1 VSVLLSIGAEPELL
15 LLRTQILENA
25 GYSVVTLSNTEYAIA
40 VFNSADFEGVIFCH
54 AIKAGVRKSIVREMM
69 QHHRVPVFVFEKP
82 IAPGADILLTS
93 VGPKTVGT
101 DSLCHRLL
109 QIFRLSTRSRRHS
122 LQSWKEVAAYVG
134 RGVRTVQ
141 RWEEEL
147 GMPVHRPGNG
157 ARATVF
163 ALVAEVDEWMKLQ

>member
-1 VSVLLSIGAEPELL
+1 MSVLLSIGPEPELL
-15 LLRTQILENA
+15 LLRTHILENA
-25 GYSVVTLSNTEYAIA
+25 GYSVVTLSNTDYALA

-54 AIKAGVRKSIVREMM
+54 ALKPGLRNDIVREMM
-69 QHHRVPVFVFEKP
+69 RRRPVPVFVFERP
-82 IAPGADILLTS
+82 IAPGADIALRS
-93 VGPKTVGT
+93 VGPKTIDT
-101 DSLCHRLL
+101 DNLCHQLL
-109 QIFRLSTRSRRHS
+109 RIFRLSTGSKRHS

-141 RWEEEL
+141 RWEEL

>member
-1 VSVLLSIGAEPELL
+1 MSVLLSIGAEPELL

-25 GYSVVTLSNTEYAIA
+25 GYSVVTLSDTDYALA

-54 AIKAGVRKSIVREMM
+54 AIKVGVRNDIVREMM

-82 IAPGADILLTS
+82 IAPGADISLTS
-93 VGPKTVGT
+93 VGPKTMNT
-101 DSLCHRLL
+101 DDLCHQLL
-109 QIFRLSTRSRRHS
+109 RIFRLSTGSKRHS

-157 ARATVF
+157 TRATVF
-163 ALVAEVDEWMKLQ
+163 ALVSEVDEWMKLQ